1 MKQRKILFSVIMLLV
16 SAVMLSTASFAWFS
30 MNTTVYV
37 EGIEFEAY
45 SDSLFL
51 QISENED
58 SGYADNITVR
68 NGDKILRPS
77 AIAFLPDEGAWVPT
91 FAPATGFFDPSSTQL
106 IYARVGKAD
115 ANDSYS
121 NPDYVVVNGLLNGA
135 SSVAGYYNETDGQ
148 IRFDI
153 VTTPQAPQAG
163 VQYYVKEG
171 NSYVP
176 KAASEITD
184 VYGYYTVTL
193 IKPCEANETYING
206 NRYFEVHHNG
216 IISPVGGLVNADSL
230 NGYYVVASESRAQI
244 ATAGKDYFV
253 KNNNGD
259 YISLGN
265 IETGVKLDSTYQYC
279 YRAYSDQLN
288 VSQGEKLNAVI
299 DESKYTVDNIPYY
312 LYDVFYLRMADG
324 AGTGDNLKVSAVNI
338 SGTDSLNDAI
348 RVLFVATNGE
358 GKVSR
363 VVYNNRTGEITHMDG
378 SVLFSKI
385 LGDEAET
392 VKVEVYVYYDG
403 TDDAVL
409 TNGDV
414 YFSGHTIKCEFSID
428 VPEYLQHD

>member
-1 MKQRKILFSVIMLLV
+1 MKQRKLLFSVIMLLV

-37 EGIEFEAY
+37 DGIEFEAY

-51 QISENED
+51 QISENRED
-58 SGYADNITVR
+58 GYADNITVN
-68 NGDKILRPS
+68 NGDKSLRPS
-77 AIAFLPDEGAWVPT
+77 AIAFLPNEGAWVPT
-91 FAPATGFFDPSSTQL
+91 FAPATGVYDPNSTQL

-135 SSVAGYYNETDGQ
+135 SSVAGYYNETAGQ
-148 IRFDI
+148 IGFSV
-153 VTTPQAPQAG
+153 VTVPQEPQAG
-163 VQYYVKEG
+163 VKYYVKEG

-193 IKPCEANETYING
+193 GNPCAANETYISG

-216 IISPVGGLVNADSL
+216 IISPVGGLINADSL

-244 ATAGKDYFV
+244 AMANGNYFV

-265 IETGVKLDSTYQYC
+265 IEAGVKLDSTYKYC
-279 YRAYSDQLN
+279 YRAYSDKLN
-288 VSQGEKLNAVI
+288 VSQGENLTAVI

-312 LYDVFYLRMADG
+312 LYDVVYLRMADG
-324 AGTGDNLKVSAVNI
+324 AGTGDNLKVSAVSV

-348 RVLFVATNGE
+348 RVLFVATNGA
-358 GKVSR
+358 GQVSR
-363 VVYNNRTGEITHMDG
+363 VIYDNRTGTITHMDG
-378 SVLFSKI
+378 NVLFSKI

-392 VKVEVYVYYDG
+392 VKVEMYVYYDG
-403 TDDAVL
+403 TDDAVV
-409 TNGDV
+409 TNGEV
-414 YFSGHTIKCEFSID
+414 NFSGHKIRCEFSID